1 MVGYICETDTFGTNR
16 QISEIKE
23 GDILSFKNAGAYC
36 YSMASNY
43 NSRYRPAEVLVF
55 KGKDYL
61 IRERETIEDIHQQ
74 AGRSYFRYLN
84 SQPKIL
90 F

>member
-1 MVGYICETDTFGTNR
+1 MGIQGGGRTDPFGANR
-16 QISEIKE
+16 QICEIKE

-43 NSRYRPAEVLVF
+43 NSRYRPAEVLVY

-61 IRERETIEDIHQQ
+61 IRERETIEDIINKQVDV
-74 AGRSYFRYLN
+74 S
-84 SQPKIL
+84 IEM
-90 F
+90 